1 MPLADQ
7 PLPFKRIGVLTSGG
21 DSPGMN
27 TAVRA
32 TVRAALQH
40 GFEVIGIERGYAGML
55 KRCFRPL
62 HSHDVGNIMQRGG
75 TALGTARS
83 EKFKTVEGRR
93 LALQNLREAGIEGLV
108 IIGGNGSL
116 AGGLAL
122 EEMGMPVVGIP
133 GSIDND
139 LYGTSMA
146 IGVDTC
152 LNTILEAVDKIK
164 DTASSHQRAFV
175 VEVMGRHSGYLA
187 LMSALASGAEVA
199 VIPEV
204 ESSLPE
210 IGQKMQRAFER
221 GKSHFIV
228 LVAEGASL
236 KTQEIYDYL
245 CDFDHYETRIT
256 ILGHLQRG
264 GAPSAYDRILASYL
278 GGEAI
283 ECLREGVSGV
293 MVGQQEEKLTRTP
306 LEHVVKRTSAVN
318 LKVYQLVQLLS

>member
-1 MPLADQ
+1 MSQ
-7 PLPFKRIGVLTSGG
+7 TKSFKRIGVLTSGG
-21 DSPGMN
+21 DAPGMN

-32 TVRAALQH
+32 TVRAALHQ

-55 KRCFRPL
+55 EKSFQPL
-62 HSHDVGNIMQRGG
+62 NSHDVGNIMQRGG
-75 TALGTARS
+75 TMLGTARS
-83 EKFKTVEGRR
+83 ELFKTPEGR
-93 LALQNLREAGIEGLV
+93 AHAYANLKEAGIEALV

-116 AGGLAL
+116 AGGLEL
-122 EEMGMPVVGIP
+122 EKMGMPVVGIP

-146 IGVDTC
+146 IGVDTS

-164 DTASSHQRAFV
+164 DTAASHQRAFV

-187 LMSALASGAEVA
+187 LMSSLASGAEMA

-204 ESSLPE
+204 ETNLVE
-210 IGQKMQRAFER
+210 IGEKMERAFAR

-228 LVAEGASL
+228 IVAEGATL
-236 KTQEIYDYL
+236 KTQPIYNYL
-245 CDFDHYETRIT
+245 CELDHYEVRIT

-278 GGEAI
+278 GSEAV
-283 ECLREGVSGV
+283 ECLLEGVSGV
-293 MVGQQEEKLTRTP
+293 MVGQLDGQLTRTP
-306 LEHVVKRTSAVN
+306 LEQVVKRTSAVN
-318 LKVYQLVQLLS
+318 HKVYNLIQLLS